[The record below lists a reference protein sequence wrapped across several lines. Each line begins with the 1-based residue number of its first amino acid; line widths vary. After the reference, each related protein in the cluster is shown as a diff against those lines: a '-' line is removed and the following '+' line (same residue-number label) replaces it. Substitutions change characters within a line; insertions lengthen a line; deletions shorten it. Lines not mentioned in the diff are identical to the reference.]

1 MMVKRSSFS
10 SSAAGQGIR
19 SKSPALRPAPPLG
32 TVLLRRMGYSTRS
45 EEYTRSRYL
54 ATLPQRNPRVTG
66 CEGSPCILTARPE
79 LAPSVST
86 VIRTPQASGQSCG
99 HAAYTCF
106 FIASLPCS
114 DYKSFLSRLTEVKVQ
129 GSSWTTTTVGPR
141 LQAVRH
147 AHRLVILGCVPYLG

>member
-1 MMVKRSSFS
+1 MVVKRSSIS

-19 SKSPALRPAPPLG
+19 SKSPALRPPPPLG
-32 TVLLRRMGYSTRS
+32 TFFLRRMGYSTRS

-106 FIASLPCS
+106 FIASLQCS
-114 DYKSFLSRLTEVKVQ
+114 DYKSFLSRLTEARGVLGQKCKAA
-129 GSSWTTTTVGPR
+129 VGLR
-141 LQAVRH
+141 LQW
-147 AHRLVILGCVPYLG
+147 